1 MDCPDGDVE
10 PRGDLGRRELPARLE
25 QQKQRDKPCG
35 PHSLKMTED
44 VLFVCDCPGM
54 NIWDDAWD
62 DDEDWSG
69 GGSKSRRLVP
79 RGPFLGAT
87 VYELDPGNWV
97 IYHAHHGSDELLFVL
112 RGRPTLRT
120 PEGER
125 QLDEGEVVS
134 FPPGPQ
140 GAHGLRND
148 TDETRSLRR
157 RRHARLAGGRRVP
170 RPEAAH
176 SAVAPRLDVG
186 RAAVRDPRREGGGM
200 TEREEIG
207 GTVIEFLLREPEIVA
222 WLEPRAGRRRVP
234 DDEPPR
240 AA

>member
-1 MDCPDGDVE
+1 
-10 PRGDLGRRELPARLE
+10 
-25 QQKQRDKPCG
+25 
-35 PHSLKMTED
+35 MTED

-54 NIWDDAWD
+54 NIWDDTWD

-87 VYELDPGNWV
+87 VYELDPGKWV

-125 QLDEGEVVS
+125 QLEEGEVVS
-134 FPPGPQ
+134 FPPGPE

-148 TDETRSLRR
+148 TDESVRYVVAGTRVS
-157 RRHARLAGGRRVP
+157 
-170 RPEAAH
+170 PEVVEYPDLKQLTAQSKH
-176 SAVAPRLDVG
+176 GLFVIHDVK
-186 RAAVRDPRREGGGM
+186 
-200 TEREEIG
+200 EE
-207 GTVIEFLLREPEIVA
+207 A
-222 WLEPRAGRRRVP
+222 
-234 DDEPPR
+234 
-240 AA
+240 